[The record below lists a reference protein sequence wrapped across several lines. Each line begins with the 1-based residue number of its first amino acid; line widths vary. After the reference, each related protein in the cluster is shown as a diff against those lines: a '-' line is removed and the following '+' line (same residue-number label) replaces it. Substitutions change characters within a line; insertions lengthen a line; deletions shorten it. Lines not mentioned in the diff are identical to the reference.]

1 MNADIDNLVAH
12 TTEHVRNL
20 QDERELKILGQ
31 FERGIITPLEFL
43 QKINE
48 ITHARFESEHP
59 IIKDTWSSPVEGK
72 WYREYPN
79 GDQATIDEYSNSEHG
94 SIFHW
99 VYSDSAG
106 QFINED
112 MEHFLIEAQ
121 EACDVYNESFTEK
134 EEV

>member
-1 MNADIDNLVAH
+1 LNADIDNLVAH

-59 IIKDTWSSPVEGK
+59 VLPSGWTQPVEGK
-72 WYREYPN
+72 LNREYPN

-106 QFINED
+106 QQLFED
-112 MEHFLIEAQ
+112 MEYTVKEAM
-121 EACDVYNESFTEK
+121 EACDIINESFVEDK
-134 EEV
+134 EV